1 MQVRTPVLAALIA
14 GPVIGVLMG
23 IAADPTMVPPPEP
36 TWRKAQHN
44 SSDPDP
50 IYADSRVFA
59 ESPPQDLSPTW
70 WTDHLPTWKRR
81 ALEAE
86 WRRLTYEP
94 EPLSAL
100 DPEPVTEP
108 ATESVPALA
117 AVDEE
122 AGESHDAAAAQGLE
136 PADPRPAFA
145 DASEQAAQAADA
157 APQTISLSAAP
168 PQTWP
173 N

>member
-1 MQVRTPVLAALIA
+1 MQVRTPVLTALIA

-23 IAADPTMVPPPEP
+23 IAADPTMVSPPEP
-36 TWRKAQHN
+36 TWRKAR
-44 SSDPDP
+44 PDP
-50 IYADSRVFA
+50 IYADVRVFA

-70 WTDHLPTWKRR
+70 WTDRLPTWKRR

-94 EPLSAL
+94 EPLPAL

-108 ATESVPALA
+108 APALA
-117 AVDEE
+117 AANEP
-122 AGESHDAAAAQGLE
+122 GEGGDAAADSVESVG
-136 PADPRPAFA
+136 PRPALA
-145 DASEQAAQAADA
+145 DPSEQAAQTADA
-157 APQTISLSAAP
+157 APQTISLSAAL